1 MAKAK
6 KLSNAELDFN
16 NMMALNE
23 EAIMSRLNCHNV
35 GKILSFDPLTQT
47 CTVEVMQIKQFNETY
62 YIPAP
67 ITDVPL
73 IIYGAGNAHITL
85 PDPTGSICLLLFLDR
100 NIDSFL
106 ETGERY
112 EPETWRMHDFS
123 DCIALTTFKTLAN
136 PIQEYD
142 ERAVSILNNEILE
155 NLKNDSYL
163 KVYPEK
169 IELDVTNIETVE
181 GENQQQEEV
190 ITNSNV
196 LIDNTKILMQNNA
209 GGQISVSDKINIQ
222 NTAQSLVTLID
233 AFLTACEGIA
243 TVTDEAGGTLTAA
256 SKQAFT
262 DLKVQFQELL
272 Q

>member
-1 MAKAK
+1 MAKVEQGQK
-6 KLSNAELDFN
+6 TPITLDRL
-16 NMMALNE
+16 LNLTE
-23 EAIMSRLNCHNV
+23 NAIMSRLNCHNV
-35 GKILSFDPLTQT
+35 GKIISFNATNQT
-47 CTVEVMQIKQFNETY
+47 ATIELMQVKQFKNRSI
-62 YIPAP
+62 IPSLLV
-67 ITDVPL
+67 DVPL
-73 IIYGAGNAHITL
+73 FIYGAGNAHITL

-106 ETGERY
+106 ETGEQY
-112 EPETWRMHDFS
+112 EPETGRMHDFS

-142 ERAVSILNNEILE
+142 ERAISLLNNEILE
-155 NLKNDSYL
+155 NIQNDSYL

-169 IELDVTNIETVE
+169 VEIDVTNIETVE

-196 LIDNTKILMQNNA
+196 LVDNTKILMQNSA

-233 AFLTACEGIA
+233 ALLTACEGIA
-243 TVTDEAGGTLTAA
+243 TVPDESGGTLTAA

-262 DLKVQFQELL
+262 DLKAQFQELL

>member
-6 KLSNAELDFN
+6 KLSNADLDFN
-16 NMMALNE
+16 SMMALSE
-23 EAIMSRLNCHNV
+23 DAIMSRLNCHNV
-35 GKILSFDPLTQT
+35 GKILSFDPLNQT
-47 CTVEVMQIKQFNETY
+47 CTVEIMQIKQFNSTY
-62 YIPAP
+62 YTPAP
-67 ITDVPL
+67 ITDVPI

-106 ETGERY
+106 ETGEQY

-142 ERAVSILNNEILE
+142 ERAISLLNNEILE
-155 NLKNDSYL
+155 NIQNDSYL

-169 IELDVTNIETVE
+169 VEIDVTNIETVE

-196 LIDNTKILMQNNA
+196 LVDNTKILMQNSA

-233 AFLTACEGIA
+233 ALLTACEGIA
-243 TVTDEAGGTLTAA
+243 TVPDESGGTLTAA

-262 DLKVQFQELL
+262 DLKAQFQELL

>member
-1 MAKAK
+1 MAKPRK
-6 KLSNAELDFN
+6 IFDPEIDFN
-16 NMMALNE
+16 SLMALSEDN
-23 EAIMSRLNCHNV
+23 IMSRLNCHNV
-35 GKILSFDPLTQT
+35 GKILEFDPITQT
-47 CTVEVMQIKQFNETY
+47 CTVEIMQIKQFNQNY

-67 ITDVPL
+67 LTKIPL
-73 IIYGAGNAHITL
+73 VIYGAGNAHITL

-106 ETGERY
+106 ETGEQY
-112 EPETWRMHDFS
+112 EPETGRMHDFS

-155 NLKNDSYL
+155 NIKNNSYL

-169 IELDVTNIETVE
+169 VEIEVTNIETVE
-181 GENQQQEEV
+181 GENQQEEEV

-196 LIDNTKILMQNNA
+196 LIDNTKILMQNST

-243 TVTDEAGGTLTAA
+243 TVPDESGGTLTAA

-262 DLKVQFQELL
+262 DLKAKFQELL

>member
-6 KLSNAELDFN
+6 KITNTNLDFN
-16 NMMALNE
+16 DVMVLSE
-23 EAIMSRLNCHNV
+23 DAIMSRLNCHNV
-35 GKILSFDPLTQT
+35 GKILEFNAATQT
-47 CTVEVMQIKQFNETY
+47 CTIEIMQIKQFNSTY
-62 YIPAP
+62 YTPAP

-106 ETGERY
+106 ETGEQY

-142 ERAVSILNNEILE
+142 ERAVSILNDEILE
-155 NLKNDSYL
+155 NIQNKSYL

-169 IELDVTNIETVE
+169 VEIDVTNVETSE
-181 GENQQQEEV
+181 GENGEEEQTV
-190 ITNSNV
+190 TNSHA
-196 LIDNTKILMQNNA
+196 LIDNTKILMQNSA

-243 TVTDEAGGTLTAA
+243 TVNGGALTPT

-262 DLKVQFQELL
+262 DLKAQFQELL